1 MIHTSGFLPWINL
14 GSVRIP
20 TYFFVISL
28 VLTATAFAIRQRAEK
43 QNVPVRMAMDLFLV
57 VLISGF
63 VGSRLVHILWEEPV
77 YYFENP
83 LRIFDILAGGFVWY
97 GGLAFGV
104 LGFFFYTRR
113 TSVRMVFSPFRWLD
127 FLAPV
132 TAFGYAGGRIACVLA
147 GCCFGKNCD
156 WPVPH
161 QLPSQLFAVVWDTG
175 LGFWLLRKERQSLG
189 RGQLFALWL
198 GLHGV
203 GRVLMEVM
211 RDDPRGPSLGPVT
224 LATAVSIAIIV
235 ISHRVFKKSV
245 TK

>member
-14 GSVRIP
+14 GSVRVP

-28 VLTATAFAIRQRAEK
+28 VLSAMAFVIRHRAEK
-43 QNVPVRMAMDLFLV
+43 QNIPARIAMDLFLV

-63 VGSRLVHILWEEPV
+63 VGSRLVHIFWEEPA

-83 LRIFDILAGGFVWY
+83 LRVFDILAGGFVWY
-97 GGLAFGV
+97 GGFAFGL
-104 LGFFFYTRR
+104 LGLFLFTRR
-113 TSVRMVFSPFRWLD
+113 PTVRMVFSPFRWLD

-147 GCCFGKNCD
+147 GCCDGKICD
-156 WPVPH
+156 WPIQH
-161 QLPSQLFAVVWDTG
+161 QLPSQLFAVLWETV
-175 LGFWLLRKERQSLG
+175 LGFWLLHKERQSLG

-203 GRVLMEVM
+203 GRVLMEIM
-211 RDDPRGPSLGPVT
+211 RDDPRGPSLGPLT
-224 LATAVSIAIIV
+224 LATGVSIAIII
-235 ISHRVFKKSV
+235 ISRGIFQKSV